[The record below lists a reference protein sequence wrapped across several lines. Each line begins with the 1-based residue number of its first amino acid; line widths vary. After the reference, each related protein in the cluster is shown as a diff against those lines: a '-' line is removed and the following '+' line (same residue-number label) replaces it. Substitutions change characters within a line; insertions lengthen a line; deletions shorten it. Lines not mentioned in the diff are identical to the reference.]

1 MKYKGDLEGF
11 PEFVV
16 EAMLDEQEKQ
26 GNKRDVSVFE
36 HYANSGAL
44 IRGFTW
50 DKTLLGHEFWEQVIE
65 YRNFSLAEEVL
76 KPQTSPY
83 YGSGEYEAINVIEAW
98 GLNFNLGNVVKYI
111 KRAGK
116 KTPEVLPD
124 LEKALWYIE
133 REIKMLKKEK

>member
-1 MKYKGDLEGF
+1 MEYKGELKGF

-36 HYANSGAL
+36 RNNCSTSPFG
-44 IRGFTW
+44 GFAW
-50 DKTLLGHEFWEQVIE
+50 DKTLLGYNFWEQVVE
-65 YRNFSLAEEVL
+65 FRNFSLAAEVL
-76 KPQTSPY
+76 KQQTSPY

-133 REIKMLKKEK
+133 REIKMLKE